1 MGVRWFQQQVLS
13 RIWLTFVVLGLSFIG
28 FGVGSLNLFYLFQ
41 ANARFLA
48 ENGLMAVFDGGLR
61 QLLELLG
68 TAYLSLLSYIVFKA
82 CETRLSRWLT
92 GS

>member
-1 MGVRWFQQQVLS
+1 MGVRWFQQHVLG

-28 FGVGSLNLFYLFQ
+28 FGLGSLNLFYLLQ
-41 ANARFLA
+41 ANVRFLS

-61 QLLELLG
+61 QLLELLS
-68 TAYLSLLSYIVFKA
+68 TAYLSLFSYIVFKA
-82 CETRLSRWLT
+82 CESRLSRWLT